1 MTQSNDAAVR
11 AVNLKI
17 YACLG
22 VTLAGLFAVATISDS
37 VNKTVATL
45 PPATTAGLATSLPVM
60 AVSICGFASFG
71 IIGAAAFVVAWRT
84 PRAAAQRQH
93 RDDDERM
100 IVASPRPAQI
110 QQPQIRQLPPPMTP
124 NEPRFAPFRG
134 DIANMVQREAHHA
147 TYADNADNGPESP
160 EIATFTSDYGH
171 PVPQYADEPQTPTYA
186 PQGPEPPQIATNQRI
201 IARLGNGSDINIAA
215 AAWLAFV
222 SLDKP
227 NRDDWRLSL
236 KASGNSAPNSDYGK
250 CKTIADEYRLL
261 SGAGVWISPK
271 MRDTITQWLTQP

>member
-1 MTQSNDAAVR
+1 MTEQTNNRQSQ
-11 AVNLKI
+11 
-17 YACLG
+17 LG
-22 VTLAGLFAVATISDS
+22 AYVAIATTGAGAIAVAAIANTITGAIDS
-37 VNKTVATL
+37 L
-45 PPATTAGLATSLPVM
+45 PAATTAGIVTSLPVALTAM
-60 AVSICGFASFG
+60 CGFSSIGA
-71 IIGAAAFVVAWRT
+71 IGAAAFIVAWRT
-84 PRAAAQRQH
+84 PRATAQRQY

-110 QQPQIRQLPPPMTP
+110 QAQQIRQLPPPPMPP

-134 DIANMVQREAHHA
+134 DIANMVQREQQRA
-147 TYADNADNGPESP
+147 TYTEDAQQPP
-160 EIATFTSDYGH
+160 EIATFTSDYGYQ
-171 PVPQYADEPQTPTYA
+171 PQYADDVPQTPTYA
-186 PQGPEPPQIATNQRI
+186 PQNPEPPPIATNQRI

-261 SGAGVWISPK
+261 SGAGCWISPK
-271 MRDTITQWLTQP
+271 MRDTITQWLTKP